1 MCTMIRRI
9 FGRTATRPT
18 HYAAPTVIQNDEFA
32 AHLNRSIGKLMS
44 ACKRADATTLP
55 GSNAPWRTST
65 RPARSTAWATAPT
78 LGPSW
83 RAASWKC
90 GSIRLPACRGWPSI
104 T

>member
-55 GSNAPWRTST
+55 RIKRALAHLNAARTLYSLGYGSDARTIV
-65 RPARSTAWATAPT
+65 ARCFMEVRQYSVAGVPGLA
-78 LGPSW
+78 
-83 RAASWKC
+83 
-90 GSIRLPACRGWPSI
+90 
-104 T
+104 